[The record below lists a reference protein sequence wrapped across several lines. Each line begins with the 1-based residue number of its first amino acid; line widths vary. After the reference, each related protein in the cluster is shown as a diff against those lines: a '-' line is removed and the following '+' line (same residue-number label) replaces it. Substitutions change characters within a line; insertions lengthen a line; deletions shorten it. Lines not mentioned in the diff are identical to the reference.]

1 MALSL
6 DNTSSFYYY
15 DGGGGQHQGQSH
27 GGGGI
32 LQQSYDVYGG
42 HAALAADEDAAAATA
57 MASWVQAA
65 RGATAYATAESV
77 LSGQQQQHLQH
88 HPLALCMSSAG
99 SLSSCVTAGAEYGSV
114 VVAAVDGGRKR
125 GGATAGQK
133 QPVHHR
139 KSIDTFGQRT
149 SQYRGVTRYTRV
161 HVISLDNPSSKVV
174 NIVC

>member
-15 DGGGGQHQGQSH
+15 GGGGGQHQGQSH

-77 LSGQQQQHLQH
+77 QQQHLQH

-99 SLSSCVTAGAEYGSV
+99 SLSSCVTAGAEYGS

-161 HVISLDNPSSKVV
+161 HVISLDNPSSKVL